1 MRRPIARESWRR
13 GLLENGIECCCTA
26 ITMLNADSLSHRSAR
41 WLDQTEYRLF
51 CWRCRRPRSGC
62 FCALISPFESE
73 PRFIILTQPRE
84 AKHRLGTGRMAHL
97 CLANSSLFEGVDFS
111 ADKRVNREIHDPAN
125 CPVLLYLSPASI
137 NLTRQLWSE
146 RPTLFPGNRKLVVFV
161 LDGTWKSVRKMIR
174 SSRNLARLPKICF
187 DPPTPSAYRIR
198 REPRPECYSTI
209 EAIHQVIELLTP
221 RLGYQAP
228 FLPPHDNLLAVFRS
242 VIDRQLTYTA

>member
-1 MRRPIARESWRR
+1 MLDGEF
-13 GLLENGIECCCTA
+13 
-26 ITMLNADSLSHRSAR
+26 ITHRSAP
-41 WLDQTEYRLF
+41 WLDRAEYRLI
-51 CWRCRRPRSGC
+51 CCRCRRPRSGC
-62 FCALISPFESE
+62 YCALISPFESE

-97 CLANSSLFEGVDFS
+97 CLANSSLFEGVNFS
-111 ADKRVNREIHDPAN
+111 DDKWVNCEIHDPASF
-125 CPVLLYLSPASI
+125 PVLLYLSPSSI

-146 RPTLFPGNRKLVVFV
+146 RQTLFPRNRKLVVFV
-161 LDGTWKSVRKMIR
+161 LDGTWKSVGKMIR
-174 SSRNLARLPKICF
+174 SSQNLARLPKICF

-221 RLGYQAP
+221 GLGHQAS
-228 FLPPHDNLLAVFRS
+228 FLPPHNNLLAVFRS

>member
-1 MRRPIARESWRR
+1 
-13 GLLENGIECCCTA
+13 
-26 ITMLNADSLSHRSAR
+26 MLDADSLSHRPAR
-41 WLDQTEYRLF
+41 WLDRAEYRLF
-51 CWRCRRPRSGC
+51 CRRCRRPQSGC
-62 FCALISPFESE
+62 YCSLISPFESE
-73 PRFIILTQPRE
+73 PRFIILSQPRE

-111 ADKRVNREIHDPAN
+111 ADKRVNREINDPAN

-209 EAIHQVIELLTP
+209 EAIHQVIELFAFGTVSEAP
-221 RLGYQAP
+221 SSRL
-228 FLPPHDNLLAVFRS
+228 HDTMLEVFRS
-242 VIDRQLTYTA
+242 VIDRQLTFTA